1 MQVYSAQWFKVHL
14 TYIWDKINLSP
25 IIHQVNTTMFDSSS
39 SQDTCFLLTHSKK
52 KAFVGMHTAHL
63 CCIAIVQISGS
74 TTCVQRER
82 DVCPSRLMCSAQNA
96 SNMGKLCLSS
106 NSQTF
111 HIILHLLLSVLSAI
125 IHAKSKQPI
134 VPLITWKWCLSADNM
149 LLHASNCFLNGKLSQ
164 TVQRYIL
171 FFTYYFKQIA
181 CRVLQHGV

>member
-96 SNMGKLCLSS
+96 INMGKLCLSS

-111 HIILHLLLSVLSAI
+111 YNPSFTPLCVKCYHSCQKQTTNCAAYYMKMMPQCWQHAFTCIKLLS
-125 IHAKSKQPI
+125 KRQTFPDCSKI
-134 VPLITWKWCLSADNM
+134 YTLFY
-149 LLHASNCFLNGKLSQ
+149 LLF
-164 TVQRYIL
+164 
-171 FFTYYFKQIA
+171 
-181 CRVLQHGV
+181 

>member
-52 KAFVGMHTAHL
+52 KSICWDAHCTFVLHSNCADIRLNNL
-63 CCIAIVQISGS
+63 CSKRARCLPQQVNVFC
-74 TTCVQRER
+74 TK
-82 DVCPSRLMCSAQNA
+82 A

-111 HIILHLLLSVLSAI
+111 HNPSFTPLCVKCYHSCQKQTTNCAAYYMKMMPQCWQHAFTCIKLLS
-125 IHAKSKQPI
+125 KRQTFPDCSKI
-134 VPLITWKWCLSADNM
+134 YTLFY
-149 LLHASNCFLNGKLSQ
+149 LLF
-164 TVQRYIL
+164 
-171 FFTYYFKQIA
+171 
-181 CRVLQHGV
+181 